1 MKTAQVLR
9 SVIGASILSVSAA
22 AVNAMPMVSIDP
34 ATSFGSIGGTVIV
47 DILWDGDGSQY
58 IGDWN
63 IDLSY
68 DSTVVSYSG
77 STFHLG
83 VDSFGCID
91 IISCED
97 ASVPGL
103 IDLFEV
109 SFDFPADLIANQ
121 DSLSKTF
128 KLATLEF
135 TGIADG
141 ISPLLF
147 GQTTFGDE
155 NGLAFTPVL
164 ANGRIC
170 IGNADCTVSVPEP
183 TTLSI
188 FLIGIAGLALRRQ
201 RRSVSAVV

>member
-34 ATSFGSIGGTVIV
+34 ATSFGSIGDTVIV
-47 DILWDGDGSQY
+47 DILWDGDDSQY
-58 IGDWN
+58 IGDWD
-63 IDLSY
+63 IDLTY

-83 VDSFGCID
+83 VDSFGCFNCGD
-91 IISCED
+91 D
-97 ASVPGL
+97 SVPGL
-103 IDLFEV
+103 INLFEI
-109 SFDFPADLIANQ
+109 SFDSPADLIANQ

-141 ISPLLF
+141 VSPLLF

-155 NGLAFTPVL
+155 NGDAFTPVL

-170 IGNADCTVSVPEP
+170 VGNADCTVSVPEP

-188 FLIGIAGLALRRQ
+188 FLISIAGLALRWQ
-201 RRSVSAVV
+201 RRSVSAAV